1 MFDLINGIPVHPL
14 VVHAIVVLLPLA
26 LLGTIAIAVK
36 PAWRRPYGPLVV
48 AAVAVSAVLAP
59 VATSSGEQLEQRVGD
74 PGKHAEL
81 GDQLIWFILPL
92 LALTVAL
99 VWVDRRATKTAAPA
113 EDASTSRPPARSSRR
128 CSPPSPSSR
137 PWPARCRSTGW
148 ATPVPR
154 PPGATPPPAAN
165 DRRRA
170 VLTVGV
176 CEDDPGI
183 RRVLTQALGLAGHEV
198 LTAHTGAEALRTFGA
213 DSAVDVILM
222 DIGLP
227 DSDGRDVCQA
237 LRSAGQ
243 HAPVLFLT
251 ALDAPHETLSGF
263 SAGGDDFVS
272 KPFEVKELIA
282 RVEALGRRGRHPA
295 RPGPHRTGARPDR
308 PRGPD
313 RDRRGAADPHRVPD
327 ARRDHLPSR

>member
-1 MFDLINGIPVHPL
+1 
-14 VVHAIVVLLPLA
+14 
-26 LLGTIAIAVK
+26 
-36 PAWRRPYGPLVV
+36 
-48 AAVAVSAVLAP
+48 
-59 VATSSGEQLEQRVGD
+59 
-74 PGKHAEL
+74 
-81 GDQLIWFILPL
+81 
-92 LALTVAL
+92 
-99 VWVDRRATKTAAPA
+99 
-113 EDASTSRPPARSSRR
+113 
-128 CSPPSPSSR
+128 
-137 PWPARCRSTGW
+137 
-148 ATPVPR
+148 
-154 PPGATPPPAAN
+154 
-165 DRRRA
+165 
-170 VLTVGV
+170 VLTVGA
-176 CEDDPGI
+176 CEDDPAI

-282 RVEALGRRGRHPA
+282 RVEALGRAGSGSH
-295 RPGPHRTGARPDR
+295 RPGAGPHRA
-308 PRGPD
+308 RGPD
-313 RDRRGAADPHRVPD
+313 RDGRGAADPDRVPD
-327 ARRDHLPSR
+327 ARRDHLPPR